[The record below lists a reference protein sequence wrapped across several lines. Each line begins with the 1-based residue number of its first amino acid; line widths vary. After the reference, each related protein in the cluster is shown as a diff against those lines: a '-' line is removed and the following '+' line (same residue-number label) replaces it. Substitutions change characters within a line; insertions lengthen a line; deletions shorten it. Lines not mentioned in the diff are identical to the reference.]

1 MTLMNKHITPR
12 DLGSKMGLND
22 SVTGVVV
29 LEMAGGHTAR
39 SQGRYVLMTQG
50 YWANVEEASGW
61 LSPRVSLTAF
71 RTKLTD
77 SVNANLVLWRET
89 DVVYNSWCEKNG
101 NIKVEVLLD
110 RPPQME

>member
-39 SQGRYVLMTQG
+39 SQGRYVPMTQG

-101 NIKVEVLLD
+101 DINVEVLLD